1 MRPSIT
7 AGVCVGLTT
16 GAWMFTEYALGFHDD
31 PAGAGRWTGFLSL
44 MFPFFGAYWT
54 VVKSRL
60 STWIKALRE
69 GLIFGALGGLL
80 GGAATYIYF
89 TVVNPGF
96 TAGGP
101 VVDAATQ
108 AIAGFAGS
116 LILGPILIVIMYA
129 VLGRRR
135 RNNG

>member
-1 MRPSIT
+1 MRPSII
-7 AGVCVGLTT
+7 AGLCVGLAT

-44 MFPFFGAYWT
+44 MFPVFGAYWT
-54 VVKSRL
+54 VVKSKL
-60 STWIKALRE
+60 STWIDPLRE
-69 GLIFGALGGLL
+69 GLIFGSLGGLL
-80 GGAATYIYF
+80 GGAAIYFYF
-89 TVVNPGF
+89 TVFNPGF

-101 VVDAATQ
+101 VVDAGTQ
-108 AIAGFAGS
+108 AITGFAGS

-129 VLGRRR
+129 VIGRRS